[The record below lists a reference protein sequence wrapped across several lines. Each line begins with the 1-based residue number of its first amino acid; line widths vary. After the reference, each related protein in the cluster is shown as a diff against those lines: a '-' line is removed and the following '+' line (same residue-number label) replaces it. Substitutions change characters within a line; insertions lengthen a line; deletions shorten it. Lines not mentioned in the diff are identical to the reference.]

1 MEYYYDMKF
10 KYKHF
15 YENAH
20 ISIEN
25 EHNLKTYRFM
35 VGTSP
40 DLLEFAFT
48 EVYNMY
54 VMQGKYIT

>member
-1 MEYYYDMKF
+1 MSIGGILK
-10 KYKHF
+10 
-15 YENAH
+15 NAH
-20 ISIEN
+20 NS
-25 EHNLKTYRFM
+25 KTYRFM

-54 VMQGKYIT
+54 SMQGNYIT